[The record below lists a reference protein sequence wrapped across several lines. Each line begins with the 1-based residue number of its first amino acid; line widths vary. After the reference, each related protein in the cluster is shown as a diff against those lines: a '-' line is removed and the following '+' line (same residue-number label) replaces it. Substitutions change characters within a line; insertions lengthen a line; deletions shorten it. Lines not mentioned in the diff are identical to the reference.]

1 MNSLGTPGSSGGPL
15 PGPEAGAVH
24 HPRSLPPGEAARK
37 VVHAGMA
44 VFALAL
50 AVLEWPQAA
59 VCAASAFLFN
69 WLLLPRLVGHRMA
82 SARADASDRGVLL
95 YPLVVLALILVF
107 RERLETVAFSWGLL
121 ALGDAA
127 AGVAGLKWG
136 RTTLPWNPSKTWTGL
151 AAGVLAGWLGGGLLW
166 VFVASTGL
174 GQAPALPRGLAWPGL
189 VGAFLVAAVVA
200 GLVESAPLAVDDNVL
215 APLAGALVLAAL
227 LGSWREVAA
236 PPLAWPDWSTN
247 QAGWLIAFGV
257 NGACAVLAAW
267 KRVLSPA
274 GIAGAMLLGVVTW
287 GFGGVRLWMVLLA
300 FLIAGTAATR
310 VGWRHKAALGIAEG
324 DAGRRGLGNVAAKG
338 AVVFVAA
345 LLTPFADPVL
355 CAVMAVAAL
364 AGALADTAGSE
375 LGKAFGRRA
384 LTLTRLQPV
393 PPGTAG
399 AVSLPGT
406 VATVLGG
413 AGVGALA
420 WSLGVL
426 SGGPALLCA
435 GAGVAAAM
443 AESGFDRRVGHDAV
457 NLTLTLVAAIAASAL
472 VVAGRLIP

>member
-1 MNSLGTPGSSGGPL
+1 MRARAAAESHEGATPRA
-15 PGPEAGAVH
+15 AGAAAR
-24 HPRSLPPGEAARK
+24 RSRPLPPGEAARK
-37 VVHAGMA
+37 AVHAGMA

-50 AVLEWPQAA
+50 AALTWTQAA
-59 VCAASAFLFN
+59 ACAAVAFVFN
-69 WLLLPRLVGHRMA
+69 WFVLPRLLGHRLA
-82 SARADASDRGVLL
+82 SARAGASDRGVLL
-95 YPLVVLALILVF
+95 YPAVVLALLAVF
-107 RERLETVAFSWGLL
+107 RERLEMVAFAWGLL

-136 RTTLPWNPSKTWTGL
+136 RGKLPWNAAKSWIGL
-151 AAGVLAGWLGGGLLW
+151 AAGVSAGWLGGGLLW
-166 VFVASTGL
+166 VFVVSGGL
-174 GQAPALPRGLAWPGL
+174 QQVPALPVGLTWSGLA
-189 VGAFLVAAVVA
+189 GAFLVAAAVA

-227 LGSWREVAA
+227 LGGWLEVVAV
-236 PPLAWPDWSTN
+236 PHGGPDWSTN
-247 QAGWLIAFGV
+247 QAGWLIALGV
-257 NGACAVLAAW
+257 NGACAALAAW
-267 KRVLSPA
+267 KRILSPA

-287 GFGGVRLWMVLLA
+287 GFGGVRLWIVLLA
-300 FLIAGTAATR
+300 FLVAGTAATR
-310 VGWRHKAALGIAEG
+310 VGWRHKATLGIAEG

-345 LLTPFADPVL
+345 SLTPFADPLL

-384 LTLTRLQPV
+384 FTLTRLQPV

-399 AVSLPGT
+399 AVSLPGG

-426 SGGPALLCA
+426 SGGLAVVCA
-435 GAGVAAAM
+435 GAGVVAAL

-457 NLTLTLVAAIAASAL
+457 NLTLTVVAAITAGAL
-472 VVAGRLIP
+472 AVAGRMTP